1 MARKNDVERFYLI
14 MENLEK
20 KLGGKRILNK
30 CNGRMN
36 WPRRGV
42 YFFFEDSE
50 LRENGN
56 LRVVRVGTH
65 ALKQGSGTDLWKRL
79 SQHKGKDK
87 GHHPGGGN
95 HRGSVFRLHVGTAL
109 ICKNGLE
116 VPTWS
121 VGSTAKG
128 AVREVEYPVEKLV
141 SQHIGSMPFLWI
153 CINDEPGPNSMRG
166 YIEKNSIDLLSN
178 YGKSKSIDSPSPAWL
193 GNYAWNEKIQKAGIW
208 NVNHVDEPYEKEF
221 LDMLQNF
228 VEGIK

>member
-1 MARKNDVERFYLI
+1 MARIGDVEKFYRI

-20 KLGGKRILNK
+20 RLGGKRILEK
-30 CNGRMN
+30 CDGRMS

-42 YFFFEDSE
+42 YFLFEDGE

-79 SQHKGKDK
+79 SQHKGTDK
-87 GHHPGGGN
+87 GQHPGGGN

-109 ICKNGLE
+109 ISKNGLK

-128 AVREVEYPVEKLV
+128 TVRGVEYPVEKLV
-141 SQHIGSMPFLWI
+141 SQHIDSMPFLWI
-153 CINDEPGPNSMRG
+153 CINDEPGPNSMRAL
-166 YIEKNSIDLLSN
+166 IERNSIALLSN
-178 YGKSKSIDSPSPAWL
+178 LDKEPIDPPSENWL
-193 GNYAWNEKIQKAGIW
+193 GKYCMNKKVRRSGMWNDAYTDKKS
-208 NVNHVDEPYEKEF
+208 DPRF

-228 VEGIK
+228 IELL